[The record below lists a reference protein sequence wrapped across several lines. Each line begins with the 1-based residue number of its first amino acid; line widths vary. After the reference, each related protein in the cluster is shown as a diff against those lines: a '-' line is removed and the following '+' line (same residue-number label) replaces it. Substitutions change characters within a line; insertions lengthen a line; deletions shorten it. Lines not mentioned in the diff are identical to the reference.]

1 MQGIAFSARCNSR
14 HLPLGISSSRWTKI
28 EWQPRG
34 NKPLLSQIADHSREI
49 HDNLFYSARRWTNC
63 SRGHHV
69 QPARLSSFDEPLVS
83 VFSVSIRFQTFL
95 RFFTLFASPRRYIGE
110 APLFLKKKKRKK
122 NNKIVCVRR
131 FWKWNNQYNTSS
143 LFIHF
148 RLFLFPLKHRK
159 ASIQN
164 YIELY
169 FPFVILMTYLSLV

>member
-1 MQGIAFSARCNSR
+1 MQGIAFSVRCNSR

-95 RFFTLFASPRRYIGE
+95 RSFTLFASPRRYIGE
-110 APLFLKKKKRKK
+110 APLFLKKKKKGKRIIKLSVFEDFESGTT
-122 NNKIVCVRR
+122 NTIRR
-131 FWKWNNQYNTSS
+131 
-143 LFIHF
+143 
-148 RLFLFPLKHRK
+148 
-159 ASIQN
+159 
-164 YIELY
+164 
-169 FPFVILMTYLSLV
+169 LSLYISVFFFSL